1 MSETTEAQ
9 KTETP
14 AAKSGKSVELGGLFA
29 FKVGMSTVFNESG
42 EAIPVTVLK
51 YEPWIVSALKTQ
63 EKHGY
68 TAVQIACRPQR
79 ASRATKASTNQ
90 FKSAGFENGAKLVR
104 ELRQDMP
111 EGVEVGQRVEISSLK
126 KGDLVK
132 VTGTSRGRGFS
143 GVVRRWDFAGGPA
156 THGSGFHRK
165 PGSVGNRT
173 WPGRVIAGKRMA
185 GHYGAETATVANL
198 EIVDVLAD
206 ESVLLIKGAVPGHR
220 NALVELT
227 KTEV

>member
-9 KTETP
+9 TTETP
-14 AAKSGKSVELGGLFA
+14 TTKGGKTVELGGLFA
-29 FKVGMSTVFNESG
+29 FKVGMSTIFNESG

-68 TAVQIACRPQR
+68 SAVQIACRPQR

-90 FKSAGFENGAKLVR
+90 FKAAGFENGAKLVR
-104 ELRQDMP
+104 EMRQDKTD
-111 EGVEVGQRVEISSLK
+111 GIEVGQHVEINSLK

-132 VTGTSRGRGFS
+132 CVGTSRGRGFS
-143 GVVRRWDFAGGPA
+143 GVVRRWAFAGGPA

-185 GHYGAETATVANL
+185 GHYGAETATIANL
-198 EIVDVLAD
+198 EIVEVLVE
-206 ESVLLIKGAVPGHR
+206 ESVLLVKGAVPGHR
-220 NALVELT
+220 NGLVQLT
-227 KTEV
+227 KTKV